1 MPVIEWA
8 SSAEQTNDS
17 FNEWVSME
25 SVQSAQEAA
34 QGERKIEHLVWLRFL
49 QKNYCLKM
57 APGKGVLVITI
68 VITPTNCQLERSVLS
83 NNKADTGYSMQVQC
97 T

>member
-1 MPVIEWA
+1 MK
-8 SSAEQTNDS
+8 
-17 FNEWVSME
+17 

-34 QGERKIEHLVWLRFL
+34 QGEWKIEHLVWLRFL

-68 VITPTNCQLERSVLS
+68 VITLANCQLD
-83 NNKADTGYSMQVQC
+83 NKADTGYSMQLQS